1 MRVTAS
7 CSQCCLAA
15 RSGERKAGSHDI
27 GFERLQWLNAA
38 PQGWERRK
46 RRGHM
51 IETHTGVVFSPD
63 NLVKRRIS
71 SWRGISTDTVELLRL
86 EPFEYRLRAPYHLL
100 IASHRAE
107 RRDGE
112 TMVEGLPRSTR
123 REFSRRL
130 TFVPAGGE
138 FSGWQDPRKLTRV
151 TYFYI
156 DPKGPLIDPDRGVDA
171 TNLRPRLFFEDS
183 ALWATVEKLTQEA
196 ERAHDG
202 DPYYIEALSVVL
214 VAELTRHGSDQH
226 SADEQAR
233 GGLAG
238 WQKRVVDE
246 QIEAH
251 LAEPLSLLDLA
262 ELARLSP
269 RHFARAFK
277 ESFGQPPHHY
287 HLQRRVERAKALLA
301 TGEMSVTEIAVTL
314 GFADT
319 SALSTTFR
327 RFTGGT
333 PRDYRR
339 QLA

>member
-1 MRVTAS
+1 
-7 CSQCCLAA
+7 
-15 RSGERKAGSHDI
+15 
-27 GFERLQWLNAA
+27 
-38 PQGWERRK
+38 
-46 RRGHM
+46 M
-51 IETHTGVVFSPD
+51 IETRTGVVFSPD

-86 EPFEYRLRAPYHLL
+86 EPFEYRLRAPCHLL
-100 IASHRAE
+100 SAPHRAE

-112 TMVEGLPRSTR
+112 TLVEGLPRSTR

-138 FSGWQDPRKLTRV
+138 FCGWQDPRTLTRI

-156 DPKGPLIDPDRGVDA
+156 DPEGPLIDADRGITEA
-171 TNLRPRLFFEDS
+171 NLQPRLFFEDA

-196 ERAHDG
+196 ARGYNA

-214 VAELTRHGSDQH
+214 VAELARHGSDRL
-226 SADEQAR
+226 SIEQQVH

-238 WQKRVVDE
+238 WQKRIIE
-246 QIEAH
+246 ELIEAH
-251 LAEPLSLLDLA
+251 LPEQLSLLELA
-262 ELARLSP
+262 KLARLSP

-287 HLQRRVERAKALLA
+287 HLQRRVERAKTLLA
-301 TGEMSVTEIAVTL
+301 KGEMSVTEIAVTL

-319 SALSTTFR
+319 SAFSTTFR

-339 QLA
+339 RLV